1 MSTKGMSRRNFLALG
16 SLAAVAGGAALAG
29 CAPTKS
35 EGKASKDDA
44 KVAEIKTAD
53 ETMECDIAIVG
64 AGGAGMW
71 AAVEACRAG
80 KKAIVIEKGQDVGVS
95 NGSIAGGP
103 FMVGSK
109 LQQAAGIDFGVEE
122 AFCHIMEY
130 AHWATNGG
138 AIKKASSA
146 R

>member
-44 KVAEIKTAD
+44 KAAEIKTAD

-80 KKAIVIEKGQDVGVS
+80 KKSHRDRERPRRRRIQWLNSGRSIHGGIETPA
-95 NGSIAGGP
+95 GSRHR
-103 FMVGSK
+103 F
-109 LQQAAGIDFGVEE
+109 
-122 AFCHIMEY
+122 
-130 AHWATNGG
+130 
-138 AIKKASSA
+138 
-146 R
+146 RR